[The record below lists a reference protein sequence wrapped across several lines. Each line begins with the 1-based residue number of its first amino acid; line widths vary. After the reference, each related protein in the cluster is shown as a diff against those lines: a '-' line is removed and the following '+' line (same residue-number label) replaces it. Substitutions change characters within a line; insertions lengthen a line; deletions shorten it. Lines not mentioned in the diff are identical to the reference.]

1 MTDLK
6 KYLPPVMRTRYWNSL
21 MDSIEETINEI
32 QSEELGV
39 IKEPFS
45 ISESTREEL
54 IEIASSIFALDKLML
69 NNLLDFLIEQE
80 ISINGFSQEQAEARA
95 LERLR
100 QEISKIPYSIGKRG
114 TLQFYGSIFNFC
126 DYTYKGALTIV
137 KTDLEVRVS
146 QIIPNFAFELHDSNE
161 LKFYAPTPANDFS
174 GVEEIVY
181 QTLDQEIEG
190 EEDKY
195 STLDGEITVSGYV
208 PTLDMVTRY
217 TELVYRKMVFLGLL
231 MTDTEF
237 MYFSD
242 FNKNIVGPSFPEE
255 LGRYYLSFLKLN
267 KRATDILVFGPMV
280 ALNIPSS
287 ITGSND
293 NLVSDYRLSVTR
305 SNVKTSSFDYF
316 EIDYYDDPESLEA
329 FYYDESPNQK
339 KIDPSTLTSG
349 GAVIMGLC
357 QGEKVKKYC
366 SPINSATEQKVEFEI
381 PEEDFGTS
389 FVLRIYEDGINNE
402 GVNIQFLFYRN
413 EYDAMILRYASLDVT
428 PVCVVTRSN
437 GKVKFSISIP
447 ETDTD
452 FKNINRATYMYD
464 KAHTEIRRIDVIGR
478 KTTDT
483 SRTEIARL
491 KLISGSQIELC
502 KNLTFSVL
510 LSIHDSE

>member
-21 MDSIEETINEI
+21 MDSVEEVINEI
-32 QSEELGV
+32 QTSELGN

-45 ISESTREEL
+45 ISESTRDEL
-54 IEIASSIFALDKLML
+54 IEIASSFFALDKLML

-80 ISINGFSQEQAEARA
+80 ISINGYSQEQAEVRA

-100 QEISKIPYSIGKRG
+100 QEISKIPYSIGRRG

-137 KTDLEVRVS
+137 KTDLEERVG
-146 QIIPNFAFELHDSNE
+146 QVIPNFVFELYDSDQLE
-161 LKFYAPTPANDFS
+161 FYAPTPANDFS

-181 QTLDQEIEG
+181 QTLDQEIREG
-190 EEDKY
+190 EEY
-195 STLDGEITVSGYV
+195 STLDGEVTVSGYV
-208 PTLDMVTRY
+208 PSLDMVSRY

-242 FNKNIVGPSFPEE
+242 IIKNIKDTSFPEE

-267 KRATDILVFGPMV
+267 KRATDILIFGPMV
-280 ALNIPSS
+280 ALNIPGAISG
-287 ITGSND
+287 INT
-293 NLVSDYRLSVTR
+293 NLVSDHRLSVTR
-305 SNVKTSSFDYF
+305 SKVKTSSFDYF
-316 EIDYYDDPESLEA
+316 EIDYYNNPKDLEA

-366 SPINSATEQKVEFEI
+366 SPINTATEQKVEFEI

-413 EYDAMILRYASLDVT
+413 EYDAMILRYASLGVT

-437 GKVKFSISIP
+437 NKVKFSISIS
-447 ETDTD
+447 ETNTD

-464 KAHTEIRRIDVIGR
+464 KAHTEIRRIDIIGR
-478 KTTDT
+478 KITDT

-491 KLISGSQIELC
+491 ELDPETQIELC
-502 KNLTFSVL
+502 KNLTFSIL
-510 LSIHDSE
+510 LSIHDDE